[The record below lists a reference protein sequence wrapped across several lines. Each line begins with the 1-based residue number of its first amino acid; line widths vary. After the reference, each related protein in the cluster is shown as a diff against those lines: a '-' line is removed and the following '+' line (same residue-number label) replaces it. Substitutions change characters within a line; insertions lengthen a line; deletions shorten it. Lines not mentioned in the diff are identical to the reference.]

1 MVFQNCALC
10 AHKSVRDN
18 IAYPLRVR
26 SGSRSRALVWHPDIC
41 LMFGLVPVA
50 LAGIGWYGLHRL
62 NRGRGWFRIGE
73 LIFWDVILLVL
84 VYLVWLVWF

>member
-1 MVFQNCALC
+1 M
-10 AHKSVRDN
+10 S
-18 IAYPLRVR
+18 
-26 SGSRSRALVWHPDIC
+26 
-41 LMFGLVPVA
+41 LMLGLVPVA
-50 LAGIGWYGLHRL
+50 LAGIGWYSLHRL

>member
-1 MVFQNCALC
+1 M
-10 AHKSVRDN
+10 S
-18 IAYPLRVR
+18 
-26 SGSRSRALVWHPDIC
+26 
-41 LMFGLVPVA
+41 LMLGLVPVA
-50 LAGIGWYGLHRL
+50 LAGIGRYGLYRL